1 MEELVPML
9 VQLGPWGI
17 VAAGAIVAV
26 SFIAKALRKK
36 GGNDG
41 E

>member
-17 VAAGAIVAV
+17 VAAGAILAV
-26 SFIAKALRKK
+26 GFIAKALRKK